1 MGRGLQ
7 AAPGLVCFDLD
18 GTLYHDDRI
27 YLRMIDYYFAGTPWE
42 KETGSVKAEMS
53 RVLAGGNPAFR
64 CGRFAPKEWG
74 VCPGPA
80 AALLAV
86 PTEAALLRPDP
97 SPWLDRRCWSY
108 ISDGWSLAMYLA
120 RRIGWDGEAFWERFQ
135 LARRDLLTDG
145 VGPQPDPVLAGRLLR
160 LRDRGIRLVLC
171 SNSRR
176 EGGEALLARLG
187 LLGCFDEQI
196 FDAEK
201 PHATTK
207 RMEGWSARWG
217 IPSDAMLFVGDQGYG
232 DLYAGLRAGAR
243 TLRVSPYPA
252 DDEGLWDACIRTQEG
267 LKELLAAWC

>member
-1 MGRGLQ
+1 
-7 AAPGLVCFDLD
+7 
-18 GTLYHDDRI
+18 
-27 YLRMIDYYFAGTPWE
+27 
-42 KETGSVKAEMS
+42 MS

-176 EGGEALLARLG
+176 EEERRFWPGWGCWGALTSRILTRRSPTPLRNVWKGGAPAGGYHLTR
-187 LLGCFDEQI
+187 CC
-196 FDAEK
+196 
-201 PHATTK
+201 
-207 RMEGWSARWG
+207 
-217 IPSDAMLFVGDQGYG
+217 FVGDQGYG
-232 DLYAGLRAGAR
+232 DLYAGLGRSAHPAGF
-243 TLRVSPYPA
+243 SIPS
-252 DDEGLWDACIRTQEG
+252 G
-267 LKELLAAWC
+267 